1 MNVFYIFMVAFC
13 ISFALTAINIYI
25 SKKYG
30 FIDVPKDDR
39 RMHKDA
45 VATIG
50 GLGIFIAFLTTILL
64 FVDLSPK
71 LIAILAGSGILV
83 ITGMVDDKID
93 IKPKVKLIL
102 QIIAAVIV
110 VSAGVKITHITNPFR
125 PQETISLGV
134 VGPVLSVIWIV
145 GVSNALNF
153 IDGMDGLCA
162 GLSTISALTFYF
174 SSEKVGFVP
183 TLSLAIAGSTLGF
196 LPYNFNPA
204 KIFMGDTGALSIGFI
219 LACLS
224 VEGVMKSVTTMTLI
238 VPVLILALPVFDT
251 LFAIFR
257 RAMNGK
263 KIMMADKGHLHH
275 RLVQSGYTVKQA
287 VLIMYGL
294 SITCSLMGLLIS
306 KVPPAFG
313 MVLSA
318 LTIIMIIVLATI
330 FGLFRRDGKKNEDE
344 ITEGD

>member
-1 MNVFYIFMVAFC
+1 MLVFYVFLIAFG
-13 ISFALTAINIYI
+13 ISFAITPINIYLA
-25 SKKYG
+25 KKFG
-30 FIDVPKDDR
+30 FMDVPRDNR
-39 RMHKDA
+39 RMHNKP

-50 GLGIFIAFLTTILL
+50 GLGIYLSFLSTCIL
-64 FVDLSPK
+64 FVGFNTK
-71 LIAILAGSGILV
+71 VIAILLGSFVLV
-83 ITGMVDDKID
+83 VTGMVDDKID
-93 IKPKVKLIL
+93 LKPKVKLLL
-102 QIIAAVIV
+102 QLIAAMIV
-110 VSAGVKITHITNPFR
+110 VFAGIKITHITNPFK
-125 PQETISLGV
+125 PMEVINLGI
-134 VGPVLSVIWIV
+134 VGPILTIIWIV

-174 SSEKVGFVP
+174 SSDHASLVA
-183 TLSLAIAGSTLGF
+183 TLALAIAGSTLGF

-224 VEGVMKSVTTMTLI
+224 VEGVMKSVTTMTI
-238 VPVLILALPVFDT
+238 IIPVLILALPVFDT

-257 RAMNGK
+257 RAINGK

-275 RLVQSGYTVKQA
+275 RLVQSGYSVKQA

-313 MVLSA
+313 MVLSG
-318 LTIIMIIVLATI
+318 LTIIMIVVLATI
-330 FGLFRRDGKKNEDE
+330 FGLFKKEDKKS
-344 ITEGD
+344 DNN

>member
-1 MNVFYIFMVAFC
+1 
-13 ISFALTAINIYI
+13 
-25 SKKYG
+25 
-30 FIDVPKDDR
+30 
-39 RMHKDA
+39 
-45 VATIG
+45 
-50 GLGIFIAFLTTILL
+50 
-64 FVDLSPK
+64 
-71 LIAILAGSGILV
+71 
-83 ITGMVDDKID
+83 MVDDKID

-102 QIIAAVIV
+102 QITAAIIV
-110 VSAGVKITHITNPFR
+110 VAAGVKITHITNPFR
-125 PQETISLGV
+125 PQDTISLGI
-134 VGPVLSVIWIV
+134 VGPILSVIWIV

-174 SSEKVGFVP
+174 SSEKIGFVP

-224 VEGVMKSVTTMTLI
+224 IEGVMKSVTTMTLI

-318 LTIIMIIVLATI
+318 LTIIMIVVLATI
-330 FGLFRRDGKKNEDE
+330 FGLFRKDGKKNEDE

>member
-1 MNVFYIFMVAFC
+1 MLVFYVFLIAFG
-13 ISFALTAINIYI
+13 ISFAFTPINIYLA
-25 SKKYG
+25 KKFG
-30 FIDVPKDDR
+30 FMDIPRDNR
-39 RMHKDA
+39 RMHNKP

-50 GLGIFIAFLTTILL
+50 GLGIYLSFLITCILFVGLNTKVLAILL
-64 FVDLSPK
+64 
-71 LIAILAGSGILV
+71 GSLV
-83 ITGMVDDKID
+83 LVVTGMVDDKID
-93 IKPKVKLIL
+93 LNPKVKLLL
-102 QIIAAVIV
+102 QLIAALIV
-110 VSAGVKITHITNPFR
+110 VLAGIKITYITNPFK
-125 PQETISLGV
+125 PMEVINLGI
-134 VGPVLSVIWIV
+134 VGPILTIIWIV

-174 SSEKVGFVP
+174 SSVNSSMVG
-183 TLSLAIAGSTLGF
+183 TLALAIAGSTLGF

-224 VEGVMKSVTTMTLI
+224 VEGVMKSVTTMTI
-238 VPVLILALPVFDT
+238 IIPVLILALPVFDT

-257 RAMNGK
+257 RAINGK

-275 RLVQSGYTVKQA
+275 RLVQSGYSVKQA

-313 MVLSA
+313 MVLSG
-318 LTIIMIIVLATI
+318 LTIIMIVVLATI
-330 FGLFRRDGKKNEDE
+330 FGLFKKDDKKSSDNN
-344 ITEGD
+344 